1 MVRSSLICSPSRGR
15 RGVGDESRGH
25 LMRSR
30 NRQYLVSV
38 DHLRAYAALLVLFC
52 HGTHMI
58 SPHLREIAN
67 GAPNSW
73 LYTENPLG
81 TLVVEGH
88 TGVAL
93 FMVLSGFIFTI
104 GTLGKDIHY
113 GRFLGNRVLR
123 IFPLYIA
130 LIILGVGAYK
140 QRADLSAVLQSL
152 IGLGNLPG
160 SLDLG
165 AVSSMWWAIAV
176 ELQFYLLFPLFS
188 RLLTKSGPLAL
199 CKLLAAVAVIRTLV
213 WASAAGGIN
222 VNSMLYYSLA
232 GRIDQFLMG
241 MMAAWFFV
249 HHRKRFQGLLKVG
262 LATALVTGAVWA
274 FNQTHSFHEGRASRL
289 LWVDVEGAL
298 WALVVLT
305 YVATVS
311 STGRVSR
318 GIAKVG
324 EMSFSVYLLHY
335 MVVTMFVSHRW
346 GIEPTGRPVVDAFI
360 TTVVAVLPIT
370 LITAMVTFHGI
381 ERPFLRWRRTYLS
394 VAQPPATA
402 AAPSPAPKVEL
413 VSPR

>member
-1 MVRSSLICSPSRGR
+1 MRSS
-15 RGVGDESRGH
+15 
-25 LMRSR
+25 

-38 DHLRAYAALLVLFC
+38 DHLRAYAAVLVLLC
-52 HGTHMI
+52 HGTQMI
-58 SPHLREIAN
+58 SPFLRETT
-67 GAPNSW
+67 NSDPRGW

-81 TLVVEGH
+81 TLVLEGH

-104 GTLGKDIHY
+104 GTLGKDVHY

-130 LIILGVGAYK
+130 LIILGVGAHK
-140 QRADLSAVLQSL
+140 QGADLLAVVQSL
-152 IGLGNLPG
+152 AGLGNLPG

-165 AVSSMWWAIAV
+165 AVSKMWWAIAV

-188 RLLTKSGPLAL
+188 RMLTKHGPTAL
-199 CKLLAAVAVIRTLV
+199 FKLLAAIAVIRTLV
-213 WASAAGGIN
+213 WASATGSIN

-241 MMAAWFFV
+241 MVAAWFFV
-249 HHRKRFQGLLKVG
+249 HHRARFRGLLKVA
-262 LATALVTGAVWA
+262 LATTLVTGAVWA
-274 FNQTHSFHEGRASRL
+274 FNQTHSFQEGHATRL

-298 WALVVLT
+298 WSLVVLT
-305 YVATVS
+305 YVATVT
-311 STGRVSR
+311 STGVVSR

-335 MVVTMFVSHRW
+335 MIVTALISRRW
-346 GIEPTGRPVVDAFI
+346 WIELTGRPVVDACI
-360 TTVVAVLPIT
+360 TAAAAVLPLT
-370 LITAMVTFHGI
+370 LAAAVVTYNGI
-381 ERPFLRWRRTYLS
+381 ERPFLRWRRAYLIPDP
-394 VAQPPATA
+394 QPTTPAE
-402 AAPSPAPKVEL
+402 PPAPKPAL

>member
-1 MVRSSLICSPSRGR
+1 
-15 RGVGDESRGH
+15 
-25 LMRSR
+25 MRSR

-38 DHLRAYAALLVLFC
+38 DHLRAYAAVLVLLC

-58 SPHLREIAN
+58 SPHLGESPN
-67 GAPNSW
+67 KAPHGW
-73 LYTENPLG
+73 LYSDNPLA
-81 TLVVEGH
+81 TLVLEGH

-104 GTLGKDIHY
+104 GTLGKDIRY
-113 GRFLGNRVLR
+113 GRFLGNRMLR
-123 IFPLYIA
+123 IFPLYLA
-130 LIILGVGAYK
+130 LIILGVGAHK
-140 QRADLSAVLQSL
+140 QGADLLAVLQSL
-152 IGLGNLPG
+152 AGLGNLPG

-176 ELQFYLLFPLFS
+176 ELQFYLLFPLLS
-188 RLLTKSGPLAL
+188 RLLSKHGPVAL
-199 CKLLAAVAVIRTLV
+199 FKLLGAIAVIRTLV

-241 MMAAWFFV
+241 MVAAWFFV
-249 HHRKRFQGLLKVG
+249 HHRKWFQGALKVG
-262 LATALVTGAVWA
+262 IATALVTSAIWA
-274 FNQTHSFHEGRASRL
+274 FNQTHSFQEGHATRL

-298 WALVVLT
+298 WSLVVLT

-311 STGRVSR
+311 STGMVSR

-335 MVVTMFVSHRW
+335 MVVTVFVSRRW
-346 GIEPTGRPVVDAFI
+346 GIELTGRPVTDAFI
-360 TTVVAVLPIT
+360 TASAAVLPIT
-370 LITAMVTFHGI
+370 LTAAVVTFHGI
-381 ERPFLRWRRTYLS
+381 ERPFLRWRRAYLLPD
-394 VAQPPATA
+394 QPKATA
-402 AAPSPAPKVEL
+402 HPPAPKVAL

>member
-1 MVRSSLICSPSRGR
+1 MRSS
-15 RGVGDESRGH
+15 
-25 LMRSR
+25 

-38 DHLRAYAALLVLFC
+38 DHLRAYAAVLVLLC

-58 SPHLREIAN
+58 SPYLRET
-67 GAPNSW
+67 PNSDAHGW
-73 LYTENPLG
+73 LYSENPLA
-81 TLVVEGH
+81 TLVLEGH
-88 TGVAL
+88 SGVAL

-104 GTLGKDIHY
+104 GALGKDVHY

-130 LIILGVGAYK
+130 LIILGIGAHK
-140 QRADLSAVLQSL
+140 QGADLSAVLQSL
-152 IGLGNLPG
+152 VGLGNLPG

-188 RLLTKSGPLAL
+188 RLLTKRGPVAL
-199 CKLLAAVAVIRTLV
+199 FKLLAAIAVIRALV
-213 WASAAGGIN
+213 WASANGTIS

-232 GRIDQFLMG
+232 GRIDQFLLG
-241 MMAAWFFV
+241 MVAAWFFV
-249 HHRKRFQGLLKVG
+249 HHRERFQGLLKVAVPTA
-262 LATALVTGAVWA
+262 LATGAIWA
-274 FNQTHSFHEGRASRL
+274 FNQTHAFHERQATRL

-305 YVATVS
+305 YVATIS
-311 STGRVSR
+311 STGIVSR

-335 MVVTMFVSHRW
+335 MVITAIVSRRW
-346 GIEPTGRPVVDAFI
+346 WFELTGRPVVDAFI
-360 TTVVAVLPIT
+360 TAAVAVLPIT
-370 LITAMVTFHGI
+370 LATAVVTFHGI
-381 ERPFLRWRRTYLS
+381 ERPFLRWRRAYLLTD
-394 VAQPPATA
+394 PPKPA
-402 AAPSPAPKVEL
+402 ALPPAPKAAV